1 MLFRTERLLIVDRNA
16 HFLVSPPTHY
26 FDPCRVRK
34 RLQTFTYTHD
44 QPLCAR
50 RARSLPCDQP
60 WQHQTQRSVWLD
72 EDTPSSLP
80 MHILL
85 SLLASS
91 NFLKT
96 KRSAQHIIVPSTTCI
111 SFEILA
117 AAPELVRHCRVPT
130 RAGLITAV
138 VSKKSDY
145 GELFAWPSIVILHH
159 FCLSSSQTP
168 RF

>member
-1 MLFRTERLLIVDRNA
+1 MLT
-16 HFLVSPPTHY
+16 FLVSPPTHY
-26 FDPCRVRK
+26 FDPCRVRE

-50 RARSLPCDQP
+50 RARSLPCEQP

-117 AAPELVRHCRVPT
+117 AAPELVRHCADKSRVDY
-130 RAGLITAV
+130 GGNI
-138 VSKKSDY
+138 KKECY